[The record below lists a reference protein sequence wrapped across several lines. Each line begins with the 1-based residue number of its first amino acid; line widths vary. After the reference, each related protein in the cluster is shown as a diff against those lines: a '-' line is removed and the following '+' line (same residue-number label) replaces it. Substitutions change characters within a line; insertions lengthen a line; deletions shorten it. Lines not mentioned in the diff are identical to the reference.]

1 MDYQFCD
8 ADNHYYEALD
18 TFTRHGDG
26 KVRRYVRWIS
36 EGKRKHLLFGD
47 RLSGGIPNP
56 TFDPISKPGAWQKS
70 LKKLETG
77 ATAIGTKE
85 LYGDL
90 EPLPEAYQNREVR
103 LKVMDT
109 QNVEKAWLFPTLA
122 VCVEHL
128 IKDDA
133 DMMYRVFRAFND
145 WVNDDWGFNHRDR
158 IYAPPAIPLRDVDLA
173 VAELERVLEL
183 GAELICLRPGPCY
196 GRSPAD
202 PYFDPFWS
210 RVNEAGI
217 LVTYHALGGREAY
230 DDMMDDH
237 WLRPGTED
245 AGYTR
250 TLRGVLIGP
259 ERPMID
265 TLASLIVGNFF
276 GRFPNIKLASIEMG
290 SSWVSYL
297 MHMLDHAGG
306 IIERRVEAFGQ
317 VVNDKPSDI
326 FKENVYISPFPE
338 EDVVRLA
345 ELIGT
350 ERVLMG
356 SDWPHP
362 EGNEV
367 PADFGKAISSLPDD
381 QIRRIMRD
389 NALEA
394 MSAA

>member
-1 MDYQFCD
+1 MDYQICD
-8 ADNHYYEALD
+8 ADNHYYEARD
-18 TFTRHGDG
+18 TFTRHGDE
-26 KVRRYVRWIS
+26 KVRKYVRWIS
-36 EGKRKHLLFGD
+36 DGKRERLLFGD
-47 RLSGGIPNP
+47 KMEAAIPNP
-56 TFDPISKPGAWQKS
+56 TFNPISQPGAWAAT
-70 LKKLETG
+70 LKALETG
-77 ATAIGTKE
+77 ATAIGSKE
-85 LYGDL
+85 LYGNL
-90 EPLPEAYQNREVR
+90 VPTPAEYQNRDAR
-103 LKVMDT
+103 IKVMDE
-109 QNVEKAWLFPTLA
+109 QNVEKIWMFPTLA

-128 IKDDA
+128 IKNDA

-145 WVNDDWGFNHRDR
+145 WVNDDWGFNYKDR
-158 IYAPPAIPLRDVDLA
+158 IYAPPAIPLLDVDLA
-173 VAELERVLEL
+173 VKELERVLKL
-183 GAELICLRPGPCY
+183 GTKLICLRPGPCY

-210 RVNEAGI
+210 RVNEAGV

-245 AGYTR
+245 PGYNR
-250 TLRGVLIGP
+250 TLRGVLVGP

-265 TLASLIVGNFF
+265 TLASLVVGNFF

-317 VVNDKPSDI
+317 VVKDKPSDI
-326 FKENVYISPFPE
+326 FKENVYISPYPE
-338 EDVVRLA
+338 ENIIRLA
-345 ELIGT
+345 EQIGT
-350 ERVLMG
+350 DRVLMG

-362 EGNEV
+362 EGNVV
-367 PADFGKAISSLPDD
+367 PTDFADAISSLPDD

-389 NALEA
+389 NYLEA
-394 MSAA
+394 MGAA

>member
-1 MDYQFCD
+1 MDYQLFD
-8 ADNHYYEALD
+8 ADNHYYEARD

-36 EGKRKHLLFGD
+36 DGKRERLLFGD
-47 RLSGGIPNP
+47 RMEAGIPNP
-56 TFDPISKPGAWQKS
+56 TFNPISKPGAWAKT
-70 LKKLETG
+70 LKNLETG

-85 LYGDL
+85 LYGEL
-90 EPLPEAYQNREVR
+90 VPIPAAYQNREAR
-103 LKVMDT
+103 LAVMDE
-109 QNVEKAWLFPTLA
+109 QNVERAWMFPTLA

-145 WVNDDWGFNHRDR
+145 WVNDDWGFNHDNR
-158 IYAPPAIPLRDVDLA
+158 IYAPPAIPLLDVDLA
-173 VAELERVLEL
+173 VAEFERVLKL
-183 GAELICLRPGPCY
+183 GARLICLRPGPCY

-210 RVNEAGI
+210 RVNEAGV

-230 DDMMDDH
+230 DDMMDEH
-237 WLRPGTED
+237 WLRPASPD
-245 AGYTR
+245 PVYNR

-265 TLASLIVGNFF
+265 TVTSLVVGNFF
-276 GRFPNIKLASIEMG
+276 GRFPNIRLASIEMG

-297 MHMLDHAGG
+297 MHILDHAGG
-306 IIERRVEAFGQ
+306 ILERRIQAFGE
-317 VVNDKPSDI
+317 VVKDKPSDI
-326 FKENVYISPFPE
+326 FKDKVYISPFPE
-338 EDVVRLA
+338 EDAVHLA
-345 ELIGT
+345 GLIGAD
-350 ERVLMG
+350 RVLMG

-367 PADFGKAISSLPDD
+367 PADFAKGISSLPDD

-394 MSAA
+394 MGVG